1 MLTKT
6 KIALAAVL
14 MLGAGSAVH
23 AQQNKIYPGI
33 IVRPSPNVDWNAP
46 SASSGNARDSYAQA
60 YVRPSPNVDRN
71 PATKPTGAV
80 RPLTP
85 FERNWF
91 DYQNHDDQ

>member
-6 KIALAAVL
+6 KIVLAAALA
-14 MLGAGSAVH
+14 LGTASAVH
-23 AQQNKIYPGI
+23 APQNKIYPGI
-33 IVRPSPNVDWNAP
+33 I
-46 SASSGNARDSYAQA
+46 
-60 YVRPSPNVDRN
+60 VRPSPNVDRN

-80 RPLTP
+80 RSLTP